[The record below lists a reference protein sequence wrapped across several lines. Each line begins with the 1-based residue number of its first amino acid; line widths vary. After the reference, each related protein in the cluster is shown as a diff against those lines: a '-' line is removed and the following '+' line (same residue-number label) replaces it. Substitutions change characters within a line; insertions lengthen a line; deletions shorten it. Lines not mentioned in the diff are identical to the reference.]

1 MAGAIDHTQS
11 EVAKTFHIREFG
23 NGSANGGTG
32 ASYADAS
39 MLSGTADD
47 ISYVMDDG
55 LTSLSGH
62 DVEYLSTQNTF
73 IPNTS
78 GKYWYLTFIGT
89 GITVKSNYWV
99 GSSGGIDAI
108 AQNLPYGTHILKME
122 REDSSGATGSPN
134 ITIDGVAINDVDIG
148 SYANALEV
156 TFHQPKKPPIPED
169 ACVLADYMLMA
180 DFVPISA
187 QAVGNISKGVREQN
201 TSRDVFYDGS
211 GYQTIGMT
219 SVSANHNGFYQAG
232 HTGTPS
238 SATSN
243 PIRIPSFGTN
253 IVHRGHQSPTKA
265 QIYIDSTSQTTTD
278 DSTNNNYG
286 SYQYIATNKDL
297 GVYNWGINATTV
309 QYAGN
314 TTSFEIATPIHT
326 SHITNPSNPNFY
338 MS

>member
-1 MAGAIDHTQS
+1 M
-11 EVAKTFHIREFG
+11 
-23 NGSANGGTG
+23 
-32 ASYADAS
+32 
-39 MLSGTADD
+39 
-47 ISYVMDDG
+47 
-55 LTSLSGH
+55 
-62 DVEYLSTQNTF
+62 
-73 IPNTS
+73 
-78 GKYWYLTFIGT
+78 
-89 GITVKSNYWV
+89 
-99 GSSGGIDAI
+99 
-108 AQNLPYGTHILKME
+108 
-122 REDSSGATGSPN
+122 
-134 ITIDGVAINDVDIG
+134 AINDVDIG
-148 SYANALEV
+148 SYANALSNLSP
-156 TFHQPKKPPIPED
+156 TKKPPIPED

-326 SHITNPSNPNFY
+326 SHHYQPFESEFLHELIGGDRNMEQTNLVCSPDGKTWDEVTRDVSYLGNNCISTTTDSGSVSASTIQVFDEWRGEFSTGNPAYNKDFAIAYDRVICLKEGFY
-338 MS
+338 HIHAQTIKAGSGDNDHVVIVINGNDVLRGHASGSIETRLTLLQ

>member
-1 MAGAIDHTQS
+1 
-11 EVAKTFHIREFG
+11 
-23 NGSANGGTG
+23 
-32 ASYADAS
+32 

-201 TSRDVFYDGS
+201 TSRDVF
-211 GYQTIGMT
+211 MM
-219 SVSANHNGFYQAG
+219 
-232 HTGTPS
+232 
-238 SATSN
+238 
-243 PIRIPSFGTN
+243 
-253 IVHRGHQSPTKA
+253 
-265 QIYIDSTSQTTTD
+265 
-278 DSTNNNYG
+278 
-286 SYQYIATNKDL
+286 
-297 GVYNWGINATTV
+297 GVVIKLLV
-309 QYAGN
+309 
-314 TTSFEIATPIHT
+314 
-326 SHITNPSNPNFY
+326 
-338 MS
+338 